1 MTTNYNESA
10 ESIDN
15 EVKEKPYRNR
25 NKTIHKIQFTPIMNT
40 LRKIKKSIP
49 IRRNS
54 RVHGESYLSLVSNRE
69 NPLRKKGGKTR
80 KNRKNRKTKRK

>member
-1 MTTNYNESA
+1 MTTYNNKSTDTL
-10 ESIDN
+10 DN

-25 NKTIHKIQFTPIMNT
+25 NKTIHKLIFRPIMNT

-54 RVHGESYLSLVSNRE
+54 RVHGESQLSLVSNKQ
-69 NPLRKKGGKTR
+69 NPLQKNGGKTSTR
-80 KNRKNRKTKRK
+80 KNRKLKSKQ